1 MWLLGT
7 LMVIATLWTAA
18 ADAGQVSI
26 STHTRTYRVSGDTI
40 QAVVKSMKRN
50 GPNSELHGRRALG
63 MADYRFRTRVKTT
76 KRNGRCHVEDASV
89 TMRISYILPRL
100 SKPERLPRSH
110 FNRWRQIHSMI
121 ERHEHQHGRYYR
133 QFANELH
140 RALRSMRPQSS
151 CSAMKSQE
159 RKIRDRLEKISIRRN
174 RNYDRGQYRP
184 FNRRLKLLA
193 PKRRQR
199 R

>member
-1 MWLLGT
+1 MWVRGT
-7 LMVIATLWTAA
+7 LMFGLAMWGAA
-18 ADAGQVSI
+18 AEAGQVSI

-63 MADYRFRTRVKTT
+63 MADYRFRTRLKT
-76 KRNGRCHVEDASV
+76 KKLNGRCRVEDASV

-100 SKPERLPRSH
+100 SKPERLSRNH
-110 FNRWRQIHSMI
+110 FRRWRTIHSMI

-140 RALRSMRPQSS
+140 RALRSIRPQGS
-151 CSAMKSQE
+151 CSAVKAQE
-159 RKIRDRLEKISIRRN
+159 KKIKKRLEQISIRRN

-193 PKRRQR
+193 PKRR
-199 R
+199 

>member
-1 MWLLGT
+1 MWALGILIVT
-7 LMVIATLWTAA
+7 LTLWSSAA
-18 ADAGQVSI
+18 EAGQVSI
-26 STHTRTYRVSGDTI
+26 TEKTRTYRVSGDTI

-50 GPNSELHGRRALG
+50 GPHSELHGRRALG
-63 MADYRFRTRVKTT
+63 MADYRFRTRVKTA
-76 KRNGRCHVEDASV
+76 KRNGRCYVEDASI

-110 FNRWRQIHSMI
+110 FNRWRSIQTMI
-121 ERHEHQHGRYYR
+121 RRHEHQHGRYYR

-140 RALRSMRPQSS
+140 RALRSIRPQRN
-151 CSAMKSQE
+151 CSAIKAQE
-159 RKIRDRLEKISIRRN
+159 KKIKKRLEQISIRRN

-193 PKRRQR
+193 PKRR
-199 R
+199 